1 MAMRQSRVGQSRI
14 VQQLA
19 EPVERFQRFAD
30 KFHTSTPQL
39 AELAKQAKPRLLVL
53 YHYNAQTDHELFN
66 DMASRYSGQ
75 FVIGR
80 DLDVY

>member
-1 MAMRQSRVGQSRI
+1 MKMYYCWNSRKMQFLVK
-14 VQQLA
+14 VFWLM
-19 EPVERFQRFAD
+19 
-30 KFHTSTPQL
+30 HPQL
-39 AELAKQAKPRLLVL
+39 GELAKQAKPRLLIL
-53 YHYNAQTDHELFN
+53 YHYNAQSDQELFN